1 MYSMSALSDRRLAIL
16 SFIRT
21 RVVVEGQ
28 PPTLAEIADAC
39 GLASRGAAR
48 KHVLALQKAGLIDV
62 APGKA
67 RGATPK
73 GARARSELLGSSLF
87 EITPQDIGALD
98 DSDLRELVA
107 RLHIAS
113 LSVQGHPARH
123 VTWGGDQRARDG
135 GIDVR
140 VDVETA
146 VAASVKFLRGTMGI
160 QVKAMSMPKA
170 KIQDEMC
177 PNGMLRP
184 AIRALIRSEG
194 AYIIVSSE
202 STSDQM
208 YQERVAAMRQAAA
221 SEPGASAAAFDFYDA
236 RRMADWTNQHP
247 GVVAWVRERLGTPLQ
262 GWRPY
267 GQWVV
272 SAGGESHPFIGDDI
286 PRLVDSSDPERVF
299 SLMEGLQHMRAL
311 LRQGGNSIRIAG
323 LSGVG
328 KTRFVQ
334 ALFEEE
340 AAENPLDPTLAVYTD
355 ISDSPLPVPQ
365 TLVDEL
371 VANRRRAV
379 LIVDNC
385 SSELHTQ
392 LTAKCKVSGIVSLL
406 TIEYDIREDIP
417 DETNVFRLEPA
428 SPDLIAKV
436 IEQQFPHISQVDRST
451 ITRFADGNSR
461 VAIALAGTLG
471 KRDSLAGITN
481 YDLFRRLFWQK
492 QDQTDSLLRA
502 AQACALVYSFDG
514 ENQNNE
520 LPRLAALAGM
530 EVLELYREVSILIK
544 RGLAQK
550 RGVWRAVLP
559 HAIANV
565 LAAQALSAIPY
576 GFIEQQL
583 VAGEGRL
590 LRSFSRRLGY
600 LHDNAE
606 ARTIV
611 QAWLSAD
618 GLLGEVFG
626 LSELLS
632 EVLRNIAPV
641 DPEATLRA
649 IERAA
654 EGSKSEQFFSTE
666 NGARGAIKR
675 LLRSI
680 AWDKQLFDRCIRVLV
695 GFALA
700 ESPAYKSDRAA
711 EIIKSMFP
719 LYLSGTHAT
728 KEQRAAWVRAG
739 LASND
744 ERLQRLA
751 SECLDAAL
759 KANHFTSH
767 YGFDFGARSRDF
779 GYAPKRGAE
788 SREWFKPF
796 VALAVEFG
804 AQHSSVGVLVRNV
817 LSSRFCSLWS
827 VVGLYDELETA
838 VATLT
843 PVGWEK
849 GWLAIRKALKYD
861 RKGMPEEALQRLTAL
876 ERSVRPTTL
885 VDRTKAIVLTSYASG
900 LDVTDGD
907 EEDGLRPYER
917 AELQAE
923 ELGGLVAADSAA
935 LATLLPLLVE
945 NRQGRQLRF
954 GFGLAKGAADPAG
967 MWRTLV
973 GAFASA
979 SLAARSVQVLNGF
992 LGGLHLRDKPM
1003 FERVLDEALDDPTLS
1018 EWLPLLQTSVKLDRR
1033 GCERLK
1039 QSLAR
1044 GRAAIELFQY
1054 LAYGN
1059 VTSELADA
1067 DLAPLLQAIAGQ
1079 EGGLL
1084 VALEI
1089 LAMYRYGEKTPFGSE
1104 LVSLARELLP
1114 RVPLPKEHQQL
1125 DFSLTL
1131 LVKKCLVGPDA
1142 EVAARALLRHVRA
1155 GLDEYSLSSY
1165 DFDDMIAALFAV
1177 QPLAALDELV
1187 GDVSD
1192 KDLQSIR
1199 LRYSDSEHRQSPL
1212 SQVPIDTLIVWCRAG
1227 GRNRWASLAASIPP
1241 FVQREDGSE
1250 EWSQAAL
1257 ELAATAPEPLKVV
1270 RVLAGRLA
1278 PMSWSGSR
1286 SAIMAAR
1293 LPLIDALEAFLGDEG
1308 VAELTQWREQ
1318 FKQQMDRERS
1328 WESAEQ
1334 RGRNERFE

>member
-1 MYSMSALSDRRLAIL
+1 MFSMSALSDRRLAIL
-16 SFIRT
+16 SFIRS
-21 RVVVEGQ
+21 RAVEGQ

-39 GLASRGAAR
+39 GLASRSAAR
-48 KHVLALQKAGLIDV
+48 KHVLALQQAGLIDV

-67 RGATPK
+67 RGARPK
-73 GARARSELLGSSLF
+73 NERVRSELLGSSLF
-87 EITPQDIGALD
+87 EITPQDIGVLD
-98 DSDLRELVA
+98 DIDLRELVA

-113 LSVQGHPARH
+113 LSAKDLPTRH

-140 VDVETA
+140 VDVDTV

-160 QVKAMSMPKA
+160 QVKAMPMPKR
-170 KIQDEMC
+170 KIQEEMC
-177 PNGMLRP
+177 PNGVLRP
-184 AIRALIRSEG
+184 TIRALIRSQG
-194 AYIIVSSE
+194 AYIIASSE
-202 STSDQM
+202 TTSDEM
-208 YQERVAAMRQAAA
+208 YRERVTAMREAAA
-221 SEPGASAAAFDFYDA
+221 SESGSDAAAFDFYDA
-236 RRMADWTNQHP
+236 RRMADWANQHP

-262 GWRPY
+262 GWKPY

-272 SAGGESHPFIGDDI
+272 SVGSEPHPFIGDDT
-286 PRLVDSSDPERVF
+286 PRLIDSSDPERVF
-299 SLMEGLQHMRAL
+299 SLVEGLQHIRAL
-311 LRQGGNSIRIAG
+311 LRQGGTSIRIAG

-334 ALFEEE
+334 ALFEEA
-340 AAENPLDPTLAVYTD
+340 AAENPLNPTLAVYTD
-355 ISDSPLPVPQ
+355 ISESPLPSPQ
-365 TLVDEL
+365 TLIDEL
-371 VANRRRAV
+371 IANRRRAV

-385 SSELHTQ
+385 SSELHAQ
-392 LTAKCKVSGIVSLL
+392 LTAKCKASDRLSLL

-417 DETNVFRLEPA
+417 DETDVFRLEPA

-436 IEQQFPHISQVDRST
+436 IEHQFPHISQVDRST

-481 YDLFRRLFWQK
+481 DDLFKRLFWQK
-492 QDQTDSLLRA
+492 HDRTDSLLRA

-530 EVLELYREVSILIK
+530 EVLGLYREVSILLK

-565 LAAQALSAIPY
+565 LAVQALSAIPY
-576 GFIEQQL
+576 SFIEQQL
-583 VAGEGRL
+583 VKGEGRL

-600 LHDNAE
+600 LHENAE
-606 ARTIV
+606 ARAIV
-611 QAWLSAD
+611 QDWLSAE
-618 GLLGEVFG
+618 GLLGEIAG
-626 LSELLS
+626 LGETLA

-649 IERAA
+649 VERAA
-654 EGSKSEQFFSTE
+654 EGSTSARFFSTE
-666 NGARGAIKR
+666 NEARGAIKS

-680 AWDKQLFDRCIRVLV
+680 AWDKQLFERCMKVLV

-700 ESPAYKSDRAA
+700 ESPTCKSDRTA
-711 EIIKSMFP
+711 ELIKSMFP

-728 KEQRAAWVRAG
+728 REQRAAWIRAG
-739 LASND
+739 LMSND

-759 KANHFTSH
+759 EAYHFTSH
-767 YGFDFGARSRDF
+767 YGFDFGARSRDY

-804 AQHSSVGVLVRNV
+804 TQSSQAGALVRNV
-817 LSSRFCSLWS
+817 LSSNLRSLWS
-827 VVGLYDELETA
+827 VVGLYDEVESA

-843 PVGWEK
+843 AVGWEK
-849 GWLAIRKALKYD
+849 GWLAIRQTLKYD
-861 RKGMPEEALQRLTAL
+861 RKGMPEEALRRLSAL
-876 ERSVRPTTL
+876 EQSVRPITL
-885 VDRTKAIVLTSYASG
+885 IDRTKAIVLTSYASG

-907 EEDGLRPYER
+907 EEDDLRPHER

-923 ELGGLVAADSAA
+923 ELGELAAADPVA

-945 NRQGRQLRF
+945 NRQGRQWRF
-954 GFGLAKGAADPAG
+954 GFGLVKAAVDPASV
-967 MWRTLV
+967 WRELV
-973 GAFASA
+973 GAFVSA
-979 SLAARSVQVLNGF
+979 DPAARSVRVLNGF
-992 LGGLHLRDKPM
+992 LGGLNERDNPM
-1003 FERVLDEALDDPTLS
+1003 FERLLDDALEDPTLS
-1018 EWLPLLQTSVKLDRR
+1018 EWVPLLQTSVRLDRR
-1033 GCERLK
+1033 GCDRLR

-1044 GRAAIELFQY
+1044 GKAPIEMY
-1054 LAYGN
+1054 ENLAYGS
-1059 VTSELADA
+1059 VTSDLTGAE
-1067 DLAPLLQAIAGQ
+1067 LAPLLQAIAA
-1079 EGGLL
+1079 EKDGLV

-1089 LAMYRYGEKTPFGSE
+1089 LAMFRYGETTAFGPE

-1114 RVPLPKEHQQL
+1114 QVPLSKRHQQL
-1125 DFSLTL
+1125 DFSLKL
-1131 LVKKCLVGPDA
+1131 LVETSLAGPDA
-1142 EVAARALLRHVRA
+1142 EAAARALLRNIGA
-1155 GLDEYSLSSY
+1155 GLDDYSLSSY
-1165 DFDDMIAALFAV
+1165 DFDYLIAALFSV
-1177 QPLAALDELV
+1177 QPMASLDELV
-1187 GDVSD
+1187 GDVAD
-1192 KDLQSIR
+1192 EDRRSIH
-1199 LRYSDSEHRQSPL
+1199 LRAWDSELGESPL
-1212 SQVPIDTLIVWCRAG
+1212 SQVPVDTLIAWCRAG
-1227 GRNRWASLAASIPP
+1227 SENRWTSLAASIPA
-1241 FVQREDGSE
+1241 FAQREGGSE

-1257 ELAATAPEPLKVV
+1257 ELAASAPEPVKVV
-1270 RVLAGRLA
+1270 RVLVGRLA

-1293 LPLIDALEAFLGDEG
+1293 LPLVDSLEALLGYEG
-1308 VAELTQWREQ
+1308 AAELTQWRER

-1328 WESAEQ
+1328 RESAEH
-1334 RGRNERFE
+1334 RSRNERFE